1 MTEGQ
6 RAKGKG
12 QRAPHIKNSEKIN
25 HFTSCNFLCSFI
37 EDKSKKKCIYI
48 HLKENGEA
56 GEFGWSC
63 SHAINLDVQIKI
75 IY

>member
-1 MTEGQ
+1 MIE
-6 RAKGKG
+6 G
-12 QRAPHIKNSEKIN
+12 QRAPHIKTQRRLIIS
-25 HFTSCNFLCSFI
+25 HHGNFLCSFR
-37 EDKSKKKCIYI
+37 EDKSKKKYIYI